1 MAFTLS
7 HDSVRLAA
15 GAPQTLTVTNGSSD
29 AASFKIRLTHP
40 ANTTAK
46 PAKGDLAPGESAP
59 FEVATA
65 TPHCAGA
72 PQQNKAAKFTGTTDH
87 YRRKRKI
94 PVSSEI
100 VS

>member
-15 GAPQTLTVTNGSSD
+15 GAPQTLPVTNGSSD

-46 PAKGDLAPGESAP
+46 PAKGDLRELYPE
-59 FEVATA
+59 
-65 TPHCAGA
+65 
-72 PQQNKAAKFTGTTDH
+72 
-87 YRRKRKI
+87 KI
-94 PVSSEI
+94 QRTFFVQRTFFLRPSEI